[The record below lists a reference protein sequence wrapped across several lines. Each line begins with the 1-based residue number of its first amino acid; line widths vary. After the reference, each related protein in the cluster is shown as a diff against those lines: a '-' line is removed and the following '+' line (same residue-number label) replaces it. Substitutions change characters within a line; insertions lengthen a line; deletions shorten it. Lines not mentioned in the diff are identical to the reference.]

1 MLRKQCPCLTERQA
15 KLSNKSNETKKTK
28 VILAIPVVSRHK
40 HSHFLIV
47 MFIVVVKTVNV
58 NYYLSVANCE

>member
-15 KLSNKSNETKKTK
+15 KLSIKSNETKKTK